1 MKEYRKHTPKKNVQK
16 SIRISEEVAAYIEK
30 QEGNGFNEKLCNMV
44 LYCMEHEAEIKKKIS
59 SAEKRLNVVEKQINE
74 KNKLLE
80 QLEAISRFAS
90 SCLRVIQ

>member
-1 MKEYRKHTPKKNVQK
+1 MKQGQPKNIQK
-16 SIRISEEVAAYIEK
+16 SIRISEDVAAYIEK

-44 LYCMEHEAEIKKKIS
+44 LYCMEHEAEIKKKVAN
-59 SAEKRLNVVEKQINE
+59 AEKRLKVVEKQINE

>member
-1 MKEYRKHTPKKNVQK
+1 MEYRKANPKKTIQK
-16 SIRISEEVAAYIEK
+16 SIRISEDVSAYIEK

-44 LYCMEHEAEIKKKIS
+44 LYCMEHEAEIKKKII
-59 SAEKRLNVVEKQINE
+59 SAEKRLDFVEKQINE
-74 KNKLLE
+74 KHKLLE

>member
-1 MKEYRKHTPKKNVQK
+1 MKTGQPKNVQK

-44 LYCMEHEAEIKKKIS
+44 LYCMEREAEVKKTVAEAEERLKYVSRQIDEKSVTLSKLCKIDVY
-59 SAEKRLNVVEKQINE
+59 LN
-74 KNKLLE
+74 
-80 QLEAISRFAS
+80 